1 MKINKKSNPWK
12 IATIILVIIT
22 LVLIIYGQI
31 QNSKNLVVI
40 GNISIN
46 KVNLEKLVNVSIPG
60 QIMKICDLDLKE
72 CINVQRKNIN

>member
-60 QIMKICDLDLKE
+60 QIMKICDLDSKE